1 MLNYWVC
8 TPSCSRETI
17 IDRQDAIQELM
28 KNHPLLEDI
37 RTLLGTLPDL
47 ERLLVQIHSFGNAKR
62 KKNHPD
68 GRAVM
73 FEQKIY
79 NKKKIQVNKI
89 NISEAVYNFICII
102 NRISLVHYVVSKHC

>member
-1 MLNYWVC
+1 MC
-8 TPSCSRETI
+8 TPSCTRDI
-17 IDRQDAIQELM
+17 IIERQDAIQELM

-37 RTLLGTLPDL
+37 RTLLVTLPDL

-79 NKKKIQVNKI
+79 NKKKIQVIKRNLF
-89 NISEAVYNFICII
+89 V
-102 NRISLVHYVVSKHC
+102 NRDDNL